1 MLEPLGR
8 YKIIGLCTVAI
19 LISNTFPLY
28 TDGLKY
34 DRVLPSEGFCVEPPK
49 GLWPAAKSPKIHVP
63 QRGLSCARKVML
75 RWLGQM
81 SRGEYRRTFWVIF
94 V

>member
-49 GLWPAAKSPKIHVP
+49 GLWPAAKSSKLHF
-63 QRGLSCARKVML
+63 CAGAVMCQEDIL
-75 RWLGQM
+75 TMLVDGGVLGVKYKM
-81 SRGEYRRTFWVIF
+81 
-94 V
+94 